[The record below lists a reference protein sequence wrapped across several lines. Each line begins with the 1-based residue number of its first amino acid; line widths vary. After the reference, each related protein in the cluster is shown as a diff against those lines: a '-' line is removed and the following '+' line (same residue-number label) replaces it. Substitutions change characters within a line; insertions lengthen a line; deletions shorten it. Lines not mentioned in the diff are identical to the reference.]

1 MKNTITGLKNSVK
14 IINNRLD
21 LSSDEIN
28 GPTDRKFEIIQS
40 GEQEDKGLKKNEEN
54 LQELW
59 DTIKRSNL
67 AGYSGSY
74 L

>member
-28 GPTDRKFEIIQS
+28 GPTNRKFELSSQRN
-40 GEQEDKGLKKNEEN
+40 KKTK
-54 LQELW
+54 
-59 DTIKRSNL
+59 D
-67 AGYSGSY
+67 
-74 L
+74 